1 MLLYCPPQLGDMLLF
16 LCVEDSDGVVECE
29 SVVVEASLE
38 IVAPTLPLLPILPS
52 HVFLHLQQ
60 LIGIAHTHH
69 KGTGSSDSCVEY
81 IRICYALGWIASAPI
96 FMCGL
101 KGTQEEGTE
110 FST

>member
-1 MLLYCPPQLGDMLLF
+1 MKCKGF
-16 LCVEDSDGVVECE
+16 F
-29 SVVVEASLE
+29 VEASLE
-38 IVAPTLPLLPILPS
+38 VVAPALPLLPVLPS

-81 IRICYALGWIASAPI
+81 VGICYALGWIASAPI

-101 KGTQEEGTE
+101 KRTQEEGTE
-110 FST
+110 FTT